1 MDLAITGSEEE
12 LPEILRINQTPEA
25 RLFPVTRSLRTVLF
39 VATVLCTDL
48 AGNIALRAGMRSS
61 MALAVESPAT
71 YLYALLNPWVM
82 SGVMLLIVGLG
93 AQLALLSW
101 ADLTYVAPVTSIGY
115 VLSALAGKLFLHE
128 PLSPQR
134 WIAIFLITAGV
145 TLVSRTPLST
155 AGQRGG
161 HT

>member
-1 MDLAITGSEEE
+1 MDLAITGSAAARPVE
-12 LPEILRINQTPEA
+12 L
-25 RLFPVTRSLRTVLF
+25 FHVTRSLRTVLL
-39 VATVLCTDL
+39 VVTVLCADL
-48 AGNIALRAGMRSS
+48 FGNIALRTGMRESIS
-61 MALAVESPAT
+61 PRALPLLT

-82 SGVMLLIVGLG
+82 GGVMLLIVGLG

-101 ADLTYVAPVTSIGY
+101 ADLTYVAPVTSLGY

-134 WIAIFLITAGV
+134 WTAIFLITAGV